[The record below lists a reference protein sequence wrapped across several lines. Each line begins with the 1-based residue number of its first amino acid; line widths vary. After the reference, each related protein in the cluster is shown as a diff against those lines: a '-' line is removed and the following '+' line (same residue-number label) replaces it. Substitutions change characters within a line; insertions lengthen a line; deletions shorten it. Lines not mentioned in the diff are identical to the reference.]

1 LPNVQV
7 QFKHNAILAVYEHL
21 AEEFRKLFGEACN
34 SSIIAQMMPKLFIN
48 ELLGVLLV
56 WGNKGSN
63 HHEEEKRTGLLS
75 IT

>member
-7 QFKHNAILAVYEHL
+7 QFTHNAVLAVYEHL

-34 SSIIAQMMPKLFIN
+34 SSIIAQMMPKFIN
-48 ELLGVLLV
+48 ILLGVLLV

-63 HHEEEKRTGLLS
+63 HHEEEKQIGLLS
-75 IT
+75 RT

>member
-1 LPNVQV
+1 MNEVMLFLSDCPMFQV
-7 QFKHNAILAVYEHL
+7 RFKHNAILAVYEHL

-56 WGNKGSN
+56 WGNKRKQPS
-63 HHEEEKRTGLLS
+63 
-75 IT
+75 